1 MLLVYI
7 VSNFDRK
14 NNTNCIERKKS
25 VTCLAFVE
33 HFTSLVLLLNNN
45 CNIFRIKKFALTIY
59 FVADI

>member
-14 NNTNCIERKKS
+14 NNTNCIERKS

-33 HFTSLVLLLNNN
+33 HFTSLVILLNNN
-45 CNIFRIKKFALTIY
+45 CNKFRIKKFALTIY